1 MPPLTT
7 PRRRQK
13 QADGSRRRQFAS
25 SPTLSSAPESGDEG
39 GSEPQHQSGCHQRS
53 ITTSIFGSSPAKADT
68 AARKSP
74 SSTMTK
80 TTSNGNTSTA
90 TKLGGQSIDQYPIT
104 RMVLDLEKKDQE
116 AQEKYDSLKKKYR
129 DLDAALW
136 KSTKERE
143 KEKSVVASDYKEF
156 QDALDGARKA
166 LRTERKKADQIH
178 AENDSLLTQ
187 FADHMSTIEALEA
200 KNSKTKAKCE
210 SLEAAHAAILE
221 ELAAEKQKV
230 NESNNVR
237 SPEYDALVQK
247 LEREQN
253 KAKELRTTNESLIAV
268 LAAQAQEKD
277 DLDKMLEEKTYE
289 SWIFR
294 CAVAVIYKDSP
305 SDERVKM
312 GKLIRDVLFYLRD
325 KRRRERAA
333 EQQGDDD
340 GNSQQEYGENGQD
353 EEQEQEQGQV
363 FEAASQHGEP
373 GPEMPDA
380 GDSGPVSEDMPL
392 SGRRT
397 GLKRHRGTEIMDH
410 GDYFAVSDD
419 TDDETP
425 LADVLN
431 KRAKKL
437 KTMSAHEEAPSVD

>member
-1 MPPLTT
+1 
-7 PRRRQK
+7 
-13 QADGSRRRQFAS
+13 
-25 SPTLSSAPESGDEG
+25 
-39 GSEPQHQSGCHQRS
+39 
-53 ITTSIFGSSPAKADT
+53 
-68 AARKSP
+68 
-74 SSTMTK
+74 MTK